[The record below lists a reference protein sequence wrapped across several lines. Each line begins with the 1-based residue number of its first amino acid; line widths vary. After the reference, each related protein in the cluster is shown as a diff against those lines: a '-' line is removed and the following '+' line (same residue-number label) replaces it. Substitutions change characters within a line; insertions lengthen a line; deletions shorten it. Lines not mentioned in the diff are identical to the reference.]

1 MRHVRRGRATLLIMS
16 LISVGLTALGFIE
29 IKSHQT
35 GVGLLAIVIG
45 SLIYTLAWIIALLDS
60 LQDGRVGWSVA
71 LILLLPLGIGPLLYG
86 ILGLGRTRMR

>member
-1 MRHVRRGRATLLIMS
+1 MS
-16 LISVGLTALGFIE
+16 LISVGLMALGFIE
-29 IKSHQT
+29 IKNHQS

-60 LQDGRVGWSVA
+60 LQAGRFGWSVA

-86 ILGLGRTRMR
+86 ILGLGRTRTR